1 MKPVRIKSH
10 TRPAN
15 DRAKAVEPSRKT
27 RLRALADKIDRAA
40 KKGRVGL

>member
-15 DRAKAVEPSRKT
+15 DRAKAVKPSRKT
-27 RLRALADKIDRAA
+27 RLRALADKIDRARKGA
-40 KKGRVGL
+40 K

>member
-15 DRAKAVEPSRKT
+15 DRAKAVKHTSQK
-27 RLRALADKIDRAA
+27 ALIKAAA
-40 KKGRVGL
+40 KRRERAGR